1 MKKVEKIV
9 IEEKTEY
16 NYEVITF
23 EKAINM
29 FLNKEAANKELL
41 CISIDDRE
49 IWDFDDASM
58 SDFRDKEIFFVKRMA
73 NEN

>member
-29 FLNKEAANKELL
+29 FLNKEATNKELL
-41 CISIDDRE
+41 CISIDDSE

-58 SDFRDKEIFFVKRMA
+58 SDFRDKEIFFVKRTA